1 MEITV
6 PVIELPFEIP
16 LMLHPLLIHFLVAI
30 PIVVLLLEIINL
42 FGKSK
47 LLGGVNFFLLFLTSI
62 LLYAAYIT
70 GNVDAKSADIQGA
83 KDLLAMHKEIGIY
96 LLYGSFVVLLFKLI
110 SMLVQKGQIRFFY
123 LLLLVV
129 FDVILLNNTKN
140 GTALVYKYGVNPG
153 KTVHKVKEEKST
165 LSNSESK
172 SITKEHKQ
180 EERAKQNHQ
189 QEQAQNRAI
198 KPEKESNTS
207 VSHEKEEIKEQKN
220 LTKQNNQMLQEE
232 NRTKIIEQDEVE
244 KNITKEKEQ
253 ENHEVHKNIE
263 AEKNITKET
272 GQENHEEHKSIS
284 APSNEMETK
293 DENSSQSNTSKSQ

>member
-6 PVIELPFEIP
+6 PIIELPFEIP
-16 LMLHPLLIHFLVAI
+16 LMLHPLLVHFLVAI

-47 LLGGVNFFLLFLTSI
+47 LLGGVNFFFLFLTSI

-129 FDVILLNNTKN
+129 FDVILLNNTQK
-140 GTALVYKYGVNPG
+140 GTALVYKYGVTPG

-165 LSNSESK
+165 LSNSEPK
-172 SITKEHKQ
+172 SIKKEHKQ
-180 EERAKQNHQ
+180 EERAKQDNQ

-207 VSHEKEEIKEQKN
+207 VSHEKEEINKEQKN
-220 LTKQNNQMLQEE
+220 LIKQDNEVLPEE
-232 NRTKIIEQDEVE
+232 NRTKTKEQDEV
-244 KNITKEKEQ
+244 
-253 ENHEVHKNIE
+253 
-263 AEKNITKET
+263 EKNITKET
-272 GQENHEEHKSIS
+272 GQENHEEHKSIPAS
-284 APSNEMETK
+284 SNEMETK